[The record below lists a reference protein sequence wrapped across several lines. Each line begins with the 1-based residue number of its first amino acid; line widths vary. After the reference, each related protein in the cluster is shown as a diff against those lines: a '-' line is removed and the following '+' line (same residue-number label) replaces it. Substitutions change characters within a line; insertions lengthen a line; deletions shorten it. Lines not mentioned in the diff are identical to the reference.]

1 MRQGYWLLLIERYF
15 DYMFLNERIGIVI
28 VDRDSDSAMSRL
40 KEFVN
45 NDILN

>member
-1 MRQGYWLLLIERYF
+1 
-15 DYMFLNERIGIVI
+15 MFLNERIGIVIVI